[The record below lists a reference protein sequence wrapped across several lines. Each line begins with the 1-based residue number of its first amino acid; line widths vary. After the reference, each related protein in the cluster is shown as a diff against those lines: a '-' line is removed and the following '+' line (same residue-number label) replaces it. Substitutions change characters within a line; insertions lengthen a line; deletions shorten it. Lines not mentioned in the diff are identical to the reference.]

1 MTFIGLSLLVATFT
15 FFLYKIPPSTWSLPW
30 LRPPLGEPD
39 AYPKSPYIDVNE
51 SKGDPAPAP
60 AQVVDEPKKDVVST
74 NTDPKETKADLDR
87 KAMPPP
93 MLVNKP
99 NTPALQLS
107 AASSSSQAYSIASL
121 KRLTEQT
128 DPSERSAPSFPAL
141 NSAQRAGGSCGLHR
155 LNPIPQ
161 VQPPLRPISLTS
173 SSLRTPLPN
182 RGGPPSLVPPPT
194 HNSIPSKPRQK
205 VQLTPGHSPLDWA
218 KLSDAPNANLRG
230 LPASTPY
237 LKVPLS
243 ELRRYNGRKGKD
255 AWTVL
260 GGKVYNITPYLPYH
274 PGGELE
280 LMKCAGRD
288 GTKLFAEVHPW
299 VNWEGMLGACL
310 IGIAV
315 GEAEISKTSALE
327 DMD

>member
-1 MTFIGLSLLVATFT
+1 
-15 FFLYKIPPSTWSLPW
+15 
-30 LRPPLGEPD
+30 
-39 AYPKSPYIDVNE
+39 
-51 SKGDPAPAP
+51 
-60 AQVVDEPKKDVVST
+60 
-74 NTDPKETKADLDR
+74 
-87 KAMPPP
+87 
-93 MLVNKP
+93 
-99 NTPALQLS
+99 
-107 AASSSSQAYSIASL
+107 
-121 KRLTEQT
+121 
-128 DPSERSAPSFPAL
+128 
-141 NSAQRAGGSCGLHR
+141 
-155 LNPIPQ
+155 
-161 VQPPLRPISLTS
+161 
-173 SSLRTPLPN
+173 
-182 RGGPPSLVPPPT
+182 VPPPT